1 MEGGAWWAT
10 VHGVAK
16 SQTRLSNFI
25 SLQYSHLI
33 ELQTSR
39 PFYSFLF
46 KMQTLFAKKI
56 FDNSFSTTKHIIHT
70 CSLYEREFVI
80 MVK

>member
-16 SQTRLSNFI
+16 SQTRLSDFT
-25 SLQYSHLI
+25 SLQYSHLM
-33 ELQTSR
+33 ELQTFR
-39 PFYSFLF
+39 FFYTYLF

-56 FDNSFSTTKHIIHT
+56 FDNSFSTTKHIIHI
-70 CSLYEREFVI
+70 CSLHEREFVI
-80 MVK
+80 TVK